1 MSLCAGLTG
10 LCRQWPWAQSGL
22 KLVESRRERRE
33 GGRSW
38 LCKGEEADSE
48 Y

>member
-1 MSLCAGLTG
+1 MSWCAGLTG
-10 LCRQWPWAQSGL
+10 LCRQSPWAQSDL
-22 KLVESRRERRE
+22 KSVESRRERRE

-38 LCKGEEADSE
+38 LCKVEEADSE